1 VEQNPFK
8 KLIDITDLMDFE
20 INPME
25 VEKECQNILL
35 RHNSELKN
43 WYQIYAKKIEVT
55 KREES
60 FSMTLRQV
68 WRFLRDCEIAAPDAT
83 LAQFNRLY
91 NAGKKN
97 HFTLLM
103 NDEISKFDYLY
114 NTKNSVNVNKK
125 VKSDD
130 CTSSDEDEEENA
142 AELHKKLGIQ
152 PEDVH
157 DELKIV
163 L

>member
-1 VEQNPFK
+1 
-8 KLIDITDLMDFE
+8 
-20 INPME
+20 
-25 VEKECQNILL
+25 
-35 RHNSELKN
+35 
-43 WYQIYAKKIEVT
+43 
-55 KREES
+55 
-60 FSMTLRQV
+60 MTLRQI

-83 LAQFNRLY
+83 LAQFNRVY

-103 NDEISKFDYLY
+103 NDELSKFDYLY
-114 NTKNSVNVNKK
+114 NTQMKMDVKKNK
-125 VKSDD
+125 DD
-130 CTSSDEDEEENA
+130 SCTSSDEEEEENA

-163 L
+163 LQRQFFEAIVRAASVKYSNSNEHGTLAEKLE